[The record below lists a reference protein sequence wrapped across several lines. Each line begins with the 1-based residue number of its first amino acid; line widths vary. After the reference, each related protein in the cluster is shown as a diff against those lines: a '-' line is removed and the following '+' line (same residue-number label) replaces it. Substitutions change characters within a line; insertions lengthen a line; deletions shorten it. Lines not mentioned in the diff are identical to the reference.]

1 MAQIGADEFPAGFV
15 PNYGLETSV
24 MPLGVPTG
32 ALRAPRSNSQA
43 FVFQSFIDE
52 LAHAA
57 GSDPL
62 QFKLDLL
69 GQPRFV
75 ASPSG
80 RGGYDAAR
88 MRGVLEQV
96 AEASGWEAGAPAGCA
111 KGVAF
116 HFSHRGYFAEVVEIS
131 VDSDSRLRVE
141 RVWVAGD
148 IGSHVINPS
157 TAVHVVQG
165 AVIDGLGQLTG
176 QEITIDG
183 GRATQSNFH
192 QFPLIRCNQV
202 PPQIDVTFRR
212 TDNSPTGLGEPALP
226 PNSPG
231 GVQCDLRGNGHT
243 SSIAPSLHTRIPVG
257 VSLTWG
263 AAPCTWG
270 CSGVL
275 IAARRY

>member
-96 AEASGWEAGAPAGCA
+96 AETSGWEAGAPAGSA

-165 AVIDGLGQLTG
+165 AVIDGLGQLMG

-275 IAARRY
+275 IAARWY